1 MELIN
6 YIETIGAIMPKSLKA
21 LNELEFDEVKYDFVT
36 GDEEY
41 PKTMKDAFKKF
52 KKLWRRKQ

>member
-1 MELIN
+1 
-6 YIETIGAIMPKSLKA
+6 MPKSLKA